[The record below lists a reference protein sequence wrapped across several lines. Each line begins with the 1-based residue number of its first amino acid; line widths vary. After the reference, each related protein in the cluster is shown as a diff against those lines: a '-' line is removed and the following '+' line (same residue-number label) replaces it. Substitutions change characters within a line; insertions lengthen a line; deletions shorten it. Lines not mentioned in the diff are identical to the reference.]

1 MVRKETAK
9 ILKVKSD
16 EEITVDPGDT
26 SSWTVEGHS
35 VSSSPG
41 TNST

>member
-1 MVRKETAK
+1 MLKLMVRKETAK

-26 SSWTVEGHS
+26 SS
-35 VSSSPG
+35 
-41 TNST
+41 